1 MSSPQPVLAS
11 VSGQLQD
18 NPYLETLNRQKAS
31 FKRRGAP
38 TCDQRKEHL
47 TRLQKAVIQY
57 KDQLVEAAQSDFGH
71 RSPHET
77 LASEVLAVAGEAA
90 AHKGK
95 LKKWMKPQKAP
106 FSFQAAGAKG
116 QIMYQPKGVV
126 GILGAWNYPVA
137 MIFSPLVGV
146 LGAGNHCM
154 IKPPDLTPA
163 VGEVAKELI
172 ANNFDE
178 DHVTVITGDV
188 TVAAQFAELPF
199 NHLMFTGG
207 TSIGQKVMQAAAK
220 NLTPV
225 TLEMGGK
232 SPVII
237 SRNYPIEKA
246 VDRLLMGKCVNS
258 GQTCIAPDYILL
270 PEEKEQEFVNYITAR
285 YAERYPSLVN
295 NQDITW
301 IINDRHHQRV
311 LGLIEDARN
320 KGANVIQVNPQNE
333 QLPEGSRV
341 VPPTIITGVNSE
353 MAVMQQEIFGP
364 VLPVKT
370 YKHISEAI
378 QYVNDGP
385 RPLALYYFDE
395 NMDTAQEVLS
405 QTVSGGACVNDTM
418 LHIAHENLPF
428 GGSGP
433 SGLGRYHGFDGF
445 EEFSHKKGVLFQNK
459 RMAPSKYVKAPY
471 PDKALKV
478 MNYFTKFLG

>member
-1 MSSPQPVLAS
+1 MSKPQTVLTA
-11 VSGQLQD
+11 VGLQQD
-18 NPYLETLNRQKAS
+18 NPYIDILNRQKES
-31 FKRRGAP
+31 FKRRGVS
-38 TCDQRKEHL
+38 TCEQRKEHL

-57 KDQLVEAAQSDFGH
+57 KDKLVEAAQSDFGH

-95 LKKWMKPQKAP
+95 LKKWMKAQNVP
-106 FSFQAAGAKG
+106 FSLQAAGAQGK
-116 QIMYQPKGVV
+116 IIYQPKGVV

-137 MIFSPLVGV
+137 MIFSPLVAV

-178 DHVTVITGDV
+178 DHITVITGDV
-188 TVAAQFAELPF
+188 AVAAQFAELPF
-199 NHLMFTGG
+199 DHLMFTGG
-207 TSIGQKVMQAAAK
+207 TSIGQKVMLAAAR

-237 SRNYPIEKA
+237 SRNYPISEA

-270 PEEKEQEFVNYITAR
+270 PEEKQQEFVDYITAS
-285 YAERYPSLVN
+285 YAKRYPSLVN

-301 IINDRHHQRV
+301 IINDRHHKRV
-311 LGLIEDARN
+311 LGLIDDARK
-320 KGANVIQVNPQNE
+320 KGANVVQVNPKNE
-333 QLPEGSRV
+333 QIPDSSRV
-341 VPPTIITGVNSE
+341 VPPTIITGVTDD

-364 VLPVKT
+364 VLPIKT

-378 QYVNDGP
+378 QYVNDRP

-395 NMDTAQEVLS
+395 SKEAAEEVLS
-405 QTVSGGACVNDTM
+405 QTISGGACVNDTM

-428 GGSGP
+428 GGIGP

-445 EEFSHKKGVLFQNK
+445 VEFSHKKGVLYQNK
-459 RMAPSKYVKAPY
+459 RFAVSKFVKAPY
-471 PDKALKV
+471 PPTALKV
-478 MNYFTKFLG
+478 MNYVSRFLG